1 MCIRDRVSAS
11 TDDTAPGGARQA
23 TASDSSRQ
31 KKDRISPIALRS
43 PSLAGLKEAEPV
55 KSCMVA
61 LGKTEEQKVS
71 TPPSVTKAPEEWVKA
86 KEFVPGQFYVGS
98 GNTAG
103 GLYTRMG

>member
-1 MCIRDRVSAS
+1 M
-11 TDDTAPGGARQA
+11 
-23 TASDSSRQ
+23 
-31 KKDRISPIALRS
+31 S

-103 GLYTRMG
+103 GLNTHMG